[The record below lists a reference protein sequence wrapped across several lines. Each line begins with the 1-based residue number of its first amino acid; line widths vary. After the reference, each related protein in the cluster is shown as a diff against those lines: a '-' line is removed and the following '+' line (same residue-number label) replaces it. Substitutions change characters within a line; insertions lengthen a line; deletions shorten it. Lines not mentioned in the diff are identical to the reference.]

1 MSPSPRYG
9 TFFNSPPA
17 LLAPE
22 TILLDLPNPPG
33 VGSLAPFHMDLP
45 KSFIF
50 PPEPLEKSFIFSP
63 EPLAKSFNLLPIVLF
78 PPGFCPPI
86 SDTLPNR
93 SLNLSPIPKNLRL
106 LEVSFSKVLKSFKLG
121 SVGLSLPKKSLTL
134 PNIPPLVPFL
144 LSVPVSVVPP
154 PKLGIP
160 LVCLPSPPGISI
172 PNIPASPAIPAEP
185 HPARPLPLGVLPP
198 PLGAFLPVLP
208 ELPPLKPPLVSI
220 SEPFIIAID
229 LANDIAKATADA
241 PNK

>member
-1 MSPSPRYG
+1 M
-9 TFFNSPPA
+9 
-17 LLAPE
+17 
-22 TILLDLPNPPG
+22 
-33 VGSLAPFHMDLP
+33 
-45 KSFIF
+45 
-50 PPEPLEKSFIFSP
+50 
-63 EPLAKSFNLLPIVLF
+63 
-78 PPGFCPPI
+78 
-86 SDTLPNR
+86 
-93 SLNLSPIPKNLRL
+93 
-106 LEVSFSKVLKSFKLG
+106 LKSFKLG